1 MVYFIFHVVLKI
13 VFFILKDVYNGNENI
28 ERALGVVYHAGNLTT
43 NIKNLHIFNFFYL

>member
-1 MVYFIFHVVLKI
+1 MVYFVFHVVLKI

-43 NIKNLHIFNFFYL
+43 T